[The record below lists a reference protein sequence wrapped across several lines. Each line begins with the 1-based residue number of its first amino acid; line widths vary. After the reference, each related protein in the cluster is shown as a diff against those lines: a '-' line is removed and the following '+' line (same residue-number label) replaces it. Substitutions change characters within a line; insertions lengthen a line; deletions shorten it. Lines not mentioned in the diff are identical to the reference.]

1 MKNISQIIK
10 SNLMNMKRNTLKI
23 YLFFFVFSI
32 SCNADGSNNEL
43 YQESTKE
50 IKVNKNNEIDN
61 SRRNAITNAIELVGD
76 AIVGINVTEVKNVLV
91 NPDPWARFFG
101 FRGYVEQYEVQGLG
115 SGFLISSDGYI
126 LTNNHV
132 AGNAEKIV
140 VTLTGG
146 DRYDAQ
152 IIGADP
158 LTDIALLKIDAE
170 KELPYIKMAD
180 SDNLIIGE
188 WAIAMGN
195 PFGLFDVNAN
205 PTVTVGVIS
214 NKGMNFIE
222 KHQNADVIYRDMIQT
237 DAAISS
243 GNSGGPLINAEGK
256 VIGMNT
262 MIFSTSQSRAGSGSI
277 GIGFAIPINRVKKII
292 DKFNDSKIIDRD
304 FYLGI
309 EIKEIDS
316 RISEYFGLGNMR
328 GVVIFAMR
336 NDSPALEAGLE
347 PGDIILEIDGHRI
360 LRGEDYKIIVND
372 AFVGQTLK
380 FLILRDNV
388 KKEIKL
394 TLKRSNQKKYK
405 RR

>member
-1 MKNISQIIK
+1 MKIISQIIK
-10 SNLMNMKRNTLKI
+10 SNLMNMKRNTLNI
-23 YLFFFVFSI
+23 YLFLFIFSI

-50 IKVNKNNEIDN
+50 IKVNKNNEINN
-61 SRRNAITNAIELVGD
+61 SRRNAITNAIDLVGD
-76 AIVGINVTEVKNVLV
+76 AVVGINVTEVKNVLV

-140 VTLTGG
+140 ITLTGG
-146 DRYDAQ
+146 ERYDAQ

-372 AFVGQTLK
+372 AFVGQTLN
-380 FLILRDNV
+380 FLILRDNN

-394 TLKRSNQKKYK
+394 TLKRSNQKRYK